1 MAPQSP
7 DAQEIRRIVREVI
20 RDALRKKKSRFQLE
34 DVKEGVSLTR
44 DLSIDS
50 LDILQMTA
58 VCEQR
63 FGIKLPDSENASLD
77 ELGSI
82 VQTIAKHLP
91 RQ

>member
-1 MAPQSP
+1 MISVFMIPHGQ
-7 DAQEIRRIVREVI
+7 REVI
-20 RDALRKKKSRFQLE
+20 CDALQKKKSRFQLE

-63 FGIKLPDSENASLD
+63 FGLKIPDVENANLD

-82 VQTIAKHLP
+82 VKTIAKYLP